1 MAISVKRLEAMLDL
15 RNTPAENC
23 AKIMH
28 EAMVFANTKKIGPA
42 LEIYAEKIGA
52 DLLPVYRDKKADRI
66 RIALEI
72 MDKAWGSCGVEY
84 LRAKNDVYCEQ
95 GIDYLNTG
103 DTYIATIC
111 YDWARGCWRCCSW
124 GDLVENSH
132 RRFE

>member
-1 MAISVKRLEAMLDL
+1 MAISIKRLESMLEL
-15 RNTPAENC
+15 RNANEENC

-52 DLLPVYRDKKADRI
+52 DLLPVYRDKEGDRI
-66 RIALEI
+66 RTALEI

-84 LRAKNDVYCEQ
+84 IRAKNDVYCER

-103 DTYIATIC
+103 DTYSATVM
-111 YDWARGCWRCCSW
+111 YDWARGCWRCCSY
-124 GDLVENSH
+124 GDFIETSH
-132 RRFE
+132 RSFE